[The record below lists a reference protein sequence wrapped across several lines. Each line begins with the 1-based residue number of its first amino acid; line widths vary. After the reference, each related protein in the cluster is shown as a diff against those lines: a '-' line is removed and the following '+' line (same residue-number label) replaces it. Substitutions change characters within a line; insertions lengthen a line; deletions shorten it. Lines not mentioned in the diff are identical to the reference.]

1 MNPRTCRVPNG
12 AQEGI
17 SFCAGAHARAIA
29 RYHGRMPTKA
39 KVSFA
44 VLALAAAAAAAVALA
59 AIPDADGTIH
69 ACRNVSSGRLR
80 IVSAGTACR
89 DGEKPLSW
97 SVRGPR
103 GEAGPAGAQGPA
115 GPAGAAG
122 PAGSPGPAGAQG
134 PQGEPG
140 PDLASFDAL
149 AGLACAV
156 GARTGSIAIDYD
168 AATGDA
174 HIRCVL
180 PGDAPTPVRINE
192 FSTGVEGALTDEFVE
207 VVNAGTQPV
216 DLSGYKLVYRSAS
229 GTSDVSLGTLS
240 DGTVL
245 GAGAF
250 LLFGGSG
257 YAGAHPPDG
266 SFATSLASAGGAVG
280 LRDPSGALLDS
291 VGWGTAT
298 SALVEGMAAGAPTI
312 APTPGKSAGRHP
324 DGHDTNDNAADFT
337 EGDPTPGAPN

>member
-1 MNPRTCRVPNG
+1 
-12 AQEGI
+12 
-17 SFCAGAHARAIA
+17 
-29 RYHGRMPTKA
+29 MPTKA

-44 VLALAAAAAAAVALA
+44 VLALAAAVAVGVALA
-59 AIPDADGTIH
+59 AIPDADGTIR

-103 GEAGPAGAQGPA
+103 GEAGPAGPQGPA

-122 PAGSPGPAGAQG
+122 PAGPPGPAGLQG

-180 PGDAPTPVRINE
+180 PGDAPTRVRINE

-240 DGTVL
+240 DGSVL
-245 GAGAF
+245 GAGAL

-257 YAGAHPPDG
+257 YAGAHPLSVRSRPR
-266 SFATSLASAGGAVG
+266 SPLRAEPWACAIPRAHCWIPSAGAP
-280 LRDPSGALLDS
+280 RR
-291 VGWGTAT
+291 
-298 SALVEGMAAGAPTI
+298 ALVEGMAAGAPTI